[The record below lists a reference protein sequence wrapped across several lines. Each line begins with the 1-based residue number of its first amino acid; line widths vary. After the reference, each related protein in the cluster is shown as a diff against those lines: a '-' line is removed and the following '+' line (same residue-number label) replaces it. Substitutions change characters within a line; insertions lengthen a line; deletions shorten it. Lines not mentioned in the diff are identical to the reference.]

1 MSYESDAFCCEIF
14 CLSFNIK
21 HTSKTGLNAQV
32 KKSWSSWD
40 DETDGSFFSISRFT
54 QLQSDEAISCS
65 TQYTKPFY
73 LTTQRTA

>member
-21 HTSKTGLNAQV
+21 YTSKTGLNAQV

-40 DETDGSFFSISRFT
+40 DETDGSLFSISRFT
-54 QLQSDEAISCS
+54 QLHPCLTRQFPAAHNTQSPS
-65 TQYTKPFY
+65 T
-73 LTTQRTA
+73 